1 MLKWLFF
8 FTFLHVFFRIT
19 HYNVDAHIKYVFLEL
34 HSMSLD
40 VLYVRS
46 VIVLK
51 PVNILN
57 LGQCT
62 ILK

>member
-1 MLKWLFF
+1 
-8 FTFLHVFFRIT
+8 
-19 HYNVDAHIKYVFLEL
+19 
-34 HSMSLD
+34 MSLD